1 MIVIGFDP
9 GETTGVCVLQQQD
22 GDAKPVQYANVKFL
36 DLMPWLDQWPT
47 PELIIVED
55 FQLLP
60 HKAQKLAGSRFETI
74 QAIGII
80 KAYAHRAGAPVHMQS
95 PQIKSIAEN
104 WTQVPAPKN
113 HAEGHWVDGFN
124 HAMYYLISQKMAKSA
139 LQREMAAGKI

>member
-1 MIVIGFDP
+1 VIVIGFDP
-9 GETTGVCVLQQQD
+9 GETTGVCVLKQKD
-22 GDAKPVQYANVKFL
+22 GDAQPQQYANIKFL
-36 DLMPWLDQWPT
+36 ELMDWLDQWPH
-47 PELIIVED
+47 PDLVVIED

-80 KAYAHRAGAPVHMQS
+80 KAYAHRAKARVIIQS
-95 PQIKSIAEN
+95 PTVKGIAER

-124 HAMYYLISQKMAKSA
+124 HAMYYLINEKLAKSA
-139 LQREMAAGKI
+139 LQKEMAK